1 MDVKGTWFDLNYI
14 RDHHGNS
21 ISEREGATKRHL
33 KRRSHQLSNNQL
45 NELKLVQKT

>member
-33 KRRSHQLSNNQL
+33 KRRSHQLFNNQ
-45 NELKLVQKT
+45 